1 MFWYFFTN
9 FMLLSITS
17 FIGNRREE
25 KNYLGNVMIS
35 LFFRSN
41 RAILRLESFNKFSPF
56 LMIYFLV

>member
-1 MFWYFFTN
+1 
-9 FMLLSITS
+9 MLLSITS